1 MKSDFEILS
10 ANPEFRKSLA
20 VESLVLEAGELIAR
34 LMESRGVNRAELARR
49 LGKSRAW
56 VTQMLNGRA
65 NLTLKT
71 LAEVAWALE
80 AEVQL
85 AERGALAAQGSLD
98 TAGWKDLWQIRMQPT
113 SGSVAP
119 RTHEYA
125 A

>member
-10 ANPEFRKSLA
+10 ANPEFRKLLA
-20 VESLVLEAGELIAR
+20 VETLVADAGELIAR

-85 AERGALAAQGSLD
+85 AERGAPAAQATLD
-98 TAGWKDLWQIRMQPT
+98 TTGWKGPWQVRVESA
-113 SGSVAP
+113 SGFAAP
-119 RTHEYA
+119 RSYEYA

>member
-10 ANPEFRKSLA
+10 ANPEFRKLLA
-20 VESLVLEAGELIAR
+20 VETLVADAGELIAR

-85 AERGALAAQGSLD
+85 AERGAPAAQATLD
-98 TAGWKDLWQIRMQPT
+98 TTGWKGPWQVRVEPA
-113 SGSVAP
+113 SGFAAP
-119 RTHEYA
+119 RSYEYA

>member
-10 ANPEFRKSLA
+10 ANPEFRKLLA

-56 VTQMLNGRA
+56 VTQLLNGRA

-85 AERGALAAQGSLD
+85 AERGAAAAHASLD
-98 TAGWKDLWQIRMQPT
+98 TAGWKGAWQVRMQPA
-113 SGSVAP
+113 SGSAAP
-119 RTHEYA
+119 RTCEYA

>member
-56 VTQMLNGRA
+56 VTQLLNGRA

-71 LAEVAWALE
+71 LAEVAWALG

-85 AERGALAAQGSLD
+85 AGRSAAAAQASLD